1 MRKTTNILLKR
12 NRIIKILKE
21 AVKSK
26 ITFLSAPIGCGKTVA
41 VKQFDSS
48 SKYKFK
54 WLDCSK
60 KEEIK
65 KINTI
70 DTKRIILENF
80 NKLEENEK
88 NKIINFIDS
97 CDSSF
102 HFIII
107 SRKPV
112 EKKLKK
118 YFYESDLVE
127 IYKEDLAFT
136 EEEAKMLYELNK
148 INLST
153 NDFNEMYK
161 DIQGLAIVTNLLII
175 YLKEG
180 KYNKNIYK
188 MAEEDFFEYI
198 NYNIFKDF
206 EPKIMEILIK
216 ISFLKTINTTTVNY
230 ILDIENG
237 HELLD
242 LIKSNGSFL
251 LKTSNGDY
259 ELLDILRVFL
269 QKKAQNEFPINKIR
283 QINLKIAKYYEEE
296 DKNLIFASQYYILTK
311 SYEKAADILQKE
323 AIQHLG
329 IIDYKEIEKYVIEIP
344 ENIIEKYPR
353 LCISLANVYRMN
365 NKKEQ
370 EKNGLK
376 NLKK

>member
-353 LCISLANVYRMN
+353 LCISLANV
-365 NKKEQ
+365 
-370 EKNGLK
+370 
-376 NLKK
+376 